1 MSVINSDNEKQH
13 RAEIRKMMRTPKQ
26 IKASL
31 TIIGFSLID
40 LLAVGGGALVGLKLS
55 ANINVSFSLKVL
67 ILLSFPF
74 FALLL
79 VMRTPLQPKVRN
91 WRVVISCLKEDR
103 KKYYPLLVERK
114 PKNVWD

>member
-1 MSVINSDNEKQH
+1 MAITNNDTDRKH
-13 RAEIRKMMRTPKQ
+13 RDDIRKMMRTPKQ

-40 LLAVGGGALVGLKLS
+40 LLAVGGSALVGLKLT
-55 ANINVSFSLKVL
+55 ANINVPFFLKVL

-91 WRVVISCLKEDR
+91 WRVLISCLKEDR